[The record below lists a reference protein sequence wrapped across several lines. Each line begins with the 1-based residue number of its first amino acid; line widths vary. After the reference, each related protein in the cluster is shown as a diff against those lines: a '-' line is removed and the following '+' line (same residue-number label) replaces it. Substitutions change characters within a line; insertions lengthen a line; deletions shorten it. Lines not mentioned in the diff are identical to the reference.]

1 MTRKTGLQRRQN
13 RSAAWK
19 RFSPL
24 QDPGKDTLQPAEL
37 PAGCRVLQGSQLCA
51 TGSHAR
57 VDLVTGL
64 HFQACSVCSKGPL
77 TIIPSMP
84 FQPFIGRSPPNAFE
98 KRICFFL
105 LFFLCILLAGLCEGV
120 RVPGGRVTGS
130 CQLSWGCWESNPD
143 PLEQPALFSAPGI

>member
-19 RFSPL
+19 RFSPSR
-24 QDPGKDTLQPAEL
+24 DPGKDTLKPAEL
-37 PAGCRVLQGSQLCA
+37 PTGCRVLQGSQLCA
-51 TGSHAR
+51 AGSHAR

-105 LFFLCILLAGLCEGV
+105 LFFYVFCLQVCVKVSDSLKVELQAVVNCHGGAGNRTQIL
-120 RVPGGRVTGS
+120 
-130 CQLSWGCWESNPD
+130 
-143 PLEQPALFSAPGI
+143 